1 MNQAISP
8 QFGCLS
14 FHEYCRIHHEFCHQR
29 SASSYLVPDLNLH
42 ACSRLWH
49 RSAWRMWCDV
59 TMQTICQ
66 VIMEKREGDGEMMQ
80 GTKEG
85 KNGRKKKNRK
95 MKIKNKREKEWEQKQ
110 GNSCI
115 VYEMN
120 AWRKDR
126 VCLSPLHL
134 LQNLLWKVTL
144 GVYTKGVTQI
154 KFWLG
159 SVLCELLMKVC
170 LLYAK
175 SRFNFKI
182 LLGLTTKKYTYII
195 SMMGPI

>member
-1 MNQAISP
+1 VFKIQLAPVPHSVAFPADTRESSYEQAA

-49 RSAWRMWCDV
+49 RSAWRMRRDV
-59 TMQTICQ
+59 SMQTICQ

-95 MKIKNKREKEWEQKQ
+95 MKINK
-110 GNSCI
+110 
-115 VYEMN
+115 
-120 AWRKDR
+120 
-126 VCLSPLHL
+126 
-134 LQNLLWKVTL
+134 
-144 GVYTKGVTQI
+144 
-154 KFWLG
+154 
-159 SVLCELLMKVC
+159 
-170 LLYAK
+170 
-175 SRFNFKI
+175 
-182 LLGLTTKKYTYII
+182 
-195 SMMGPI
+195 